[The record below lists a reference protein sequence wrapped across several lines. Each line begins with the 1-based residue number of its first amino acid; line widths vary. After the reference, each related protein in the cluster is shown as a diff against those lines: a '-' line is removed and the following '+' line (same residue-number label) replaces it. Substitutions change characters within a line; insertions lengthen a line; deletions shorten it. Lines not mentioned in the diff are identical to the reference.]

1 MKLLELKDATFH
13 YRSTRGATKP
23 SGVSSINLLVE
34 SARNI
39 GVIGESGAGK
49 STLLSL
55 LLGLTSPS
63 SGQILFEDK
72 PLALENRRQVIQFRT
87 AVQAV
92 FQDPYASL
100 DPRRKI
106 ERIVSEPIRS
116 LSLLADKNAVAERVK
131 ESLNAVELDE
141 GIALRYPHE
150 LSGGQR
156 QRVAIARA
164 LATHP
169 SILIADEP
177 TSALDVTTRIEVI
190 ELLRR
195 LGDERHLTIVM
206 VSHDVSVVASLCK
219 EVVVLSEGRIVEHGL
234 IPEILANPKHE
245 YTQKLISA
253 VPRLPR

>member
-1 MKLLELKDATFH
+1 VNLLELRDATFL
-13 YRSTRGATKP
+13 YGGTRGSTE
-23 SGVSSINLLVE
+23 STGISSINLVVQTG
-34 SARNI
+34 RNL

-55 LLGLTSPS
+55 LLGLAQPS
-63 SGQILFEDK
+63 SGRVLFQDE
-72 PLALENRRQVIQFRT
+72 PLALDNRRQVVKFRT

-106 ERIVSEPIRS
+106 SSIVAEPIRS
-116 LSLLADKNAVAERVK
+116 LGLLTDKTETKERVR
-131 ESLNAVELDE
+131 ESLKAVELDE
-141 GIALRYPHE
+141 NIANRYPHE

-169 SILIADEP
+169 KVLIADEP

-190 ELLRR
+190 ELLRK
-195 LGDERHLTIVM
+195 LGVERGLTIVM

-219 EVVVLSEGRIVEHGL
+219 EVVVLSQGRVVEHGE
-234 IPEILANPKHE
+234 IPEILTKPKNE
-245 YTQKLISA
+245 YTQRLISA

>member
-1 MKLLELKDATFH
+1 MRLLELRDATFQ
-13 YRSTRGATKP
+13 YRASRGETN
-23 SGVSSINLLVE
+23 SVGISSINLVVDSGSNL
-34 SARNI
+34 

-63 SGQILFEDK
+63 RGQVLFCDQ
-72 PLALENRRQVIQFRT
+72 PLLLENRRQVVQFRT

-100 DPRRKI
+100 DPRR
-106 ERIVSEPIRS
+106 RIDSIVAEPIRS
-116 LSLLADKNAVAERVK
+116 LKLLPNQSAIDERVK
-131 ESLNAVELDE
+131 ESLKAVELVE
-141 GIALRYPHE
+141 SIGLRYPHE

-169 SILIADEP
+169 SVLIADEP
-177 TSALDVTTRIEVI
+177 TSALDVSTRIEVI

-195 LGDERHLTIVM
+195 LGEERQLTIVM
-206 VSHDVSVVASLCK
+206 VSHDVSVVASLCH
-219 EVVVLSEGRIVEHGL
+219 EVVVLNQGRIVEQGL
-234 IPEILANPKHE
+234 IHEILSRPKHE
-245 YTQKLISA
+245 YTRSLISA
-253 VPRLPR
+253 VPRLAR

>member
-1 MKLLELKDATFH
+1 MNLLELKDATFH
-13 YRSTRGATKP
+13 YRSDRSSANP
-23 SGVSSINLLVE
+23 SGISSINLLVE
-34 SARNI
+34 SGCNL

-55 LLGLTSPS
+55 LLGLTRPS
-63 SGQILFEDK
+63 SGQILFQDQ
-72 PLALENRRQVIQFRT
+72 PLLLENRRQVVQFRSE
-87 AVQAV
+87 VQAV

-116 LSLLADKNAVAERVK
+116 LRLLSDRSAINERVK
-131 ESLNAVELDE
+131 ESLNAVELE
-141 GIALRYPHE
+141 ESIAHRYPHE

-177 TSALDVTTRIEVI
+177 TSALDVSTRIEVI

-195 LGDERHLTIVM
+195 LGDERRLTIVM
-206 VSHDVSVVASLCK
+206 VSHDVSIVASLCK
-219 EVVVLSEGRIVEHGL
+219 EVVVLNQGRIVEDGP
-234 IPEILANPKHE
+234 IGEILANPKHD
-245 YTQKLISA
+245 YTKKLISA

>member
-1 MKLLELKDATFH
+1 VNLLELKNVTFH
-13 YRSTRGATKP
+13 YRGARSSTKP

-34 SARNI
+34 SGRNL

-72 PLALENRRQVIQFRT
+72 PLLLENRRQVIQFRT

-106 ERIVSEPIRS
+106 ERIVAEPIRS
-116 LSLLADKNAVAERVK
+116 LRLLADGSAVNERVK
-131 ESLNAVELDE
+131 ESLNAVELE
-141 GIALRYPHE
+141 ESIALRYPHE

-177 TSALDVTTRIEVI
+177 TSALDVSTRIEVI

-195 LGDERHLTIVM
+195 LGDERRLTIVM

-219 EVVVLSEGRIVEHGL
+219 EVVVLSQGRIVEQGP
-234 IPEILANPKHE
+234 ITEILANPKHE
-245 YTQKLISA
+245 YTKKLISA